1 MAVEII
7 TAYEWMNTLLNIVY
21 EDDPIGKQL
30 NCLSPAINPS
40 YPCPW
45 RHAQHES
52 KWEES
57 Q

>member
-1 MAVEII
+1 MAVKII

-30 NCLSPAINPS
+30 NCRPPAINPS

-57 Q
+57 